1 MKTYIVQVCRE
12 GSAWTAKVEGVQGAQ
27 TWARGLRHLED
38 SVREAVILADD
49 LDDDAQFG
57 LDWVY
62 LTGDSTVDREAQR
75 IRDRRR
81 DVSSAAEELADET
94 GQLVHLLR
102 ERGFSIRDAAAIAGV
117 SPARVGQLAT
127 AK

>member
-102 ERGFSIRDAAAIAGV
+102 ERGFSIRDVAAIAGV

>member
-12 GSAWTAKVEGVQGAQ
+12 GSAWTAKVEDIQGAQ

-49 LDDDAQFG
+49 LDDDAQFD
-57 LDWVY
+57 LEWIY
-62 LTGDSTVDREAQR
+62 LTGDPDVDREAQR
-75 IRDRRR
+75 LRNRRR
-81 DVSSAAEELADET
+81 DVSSAAKELAKET
-94 GQLVHLLR
+94 GQLVQLLR

-117 SPARVGQLAT
+117 SPARVGQLTT